1 MSSSSTWDVIVV
13 GAGLAG
19 LRTARDCAEAG
30 LTVLVLEAR
39 DRVGGRGYTGG
50 ADVLGVDVELG
61 GTWIAP
67 GQSEALAELTR
78 YGMDSR
84 THGEP
89 TELRWRTGGRIRQ
102 GMPVDMEHWAALEA
116 ALVRIHQDAL
126 LDPPPDWLEP
136 LSCSEYLNLLELPGE
151 VADAL
156 HGWLIMMT
164 GADPDLLSVLDPLGV
179 IVEHH
184 GVVGFL
190 TSLRASPILGWE
202 ELAGR
207 MAAGSGAQVRLGAAV
222 AGVQRTSDG
231 LAVVLADGSVEN
243 AAQVVVAVP
252 VNVLPELDLGDL
264 APPAVAQGAGRSV
277 GRVAKVWM
285 LVDGVREGAVATGR
299 GEGLDWL
306 YAHQAVD
313 GGTLILGFGLP
324 TSEFD
329 PSDRRHVERALHAF
343 YPEATLL
350 AFHHH
355 DWIGDPW
362 SRGTYFA
369 TPAGASDTFA
379 SAVWATGGP
388 LHFAGSDIA
397 PAHVGWFE
405 GALLSGRDTA
415 ADVVARFARQN

>member
-39 DRVGGRGYTGG
+39 DRVGGRGFTGG

-67 GQSEALAELTR
+67 GQSAAFAELTR

-84 THGEP
+84 TYGEP
-89 TELRWRTGGRIRQ
+89 TELRWRTGGRIRH
-102 GMPVDMEHWAALEA
+102 GMPVAMEHWAALEA
-116 ALVRIHQDAL
+116 TLVRIHQDAL
-126 LDPPPDWLEP
+126 LDPPPDWLES
-136 LSCSEYLNLLELPGE
+136 LSCSEYLDLLALPGE
-151 VADAL
+151 VSDAL

-179 IVEHH
+179 IAEHH
-184 GVVGFL
+184 GVVGLL
-190 TSLRASPILGWE
+190 TALHASPIPGWQ
-202 ELAGR
+202 ELADR
-207 MAAGSGAQVRLGAAV
+207 MAAGSGAEVRLGAAV
-222 AGVQRTSDG
+222 AGVQRTTDG

-243 AAQVVVAVP
+243 AAHVVLAVP
-252 VNVLPELDLGDL
+252 VNVLPDLDLGDL
-264 APPAVAQGAGRSV
+264 APPAVVEAAGRSV

-285 LVDGVREGAVATGR
+285 LVDGVREGALASGR

-306 YAHQAVD
+306 YAHQVTD
-313 GGTLILGFGLP
+313 RGTLVLGFGLP

-362 SRGTYFA
+362 SRGTYVA
-369 TPAGASDTFA
+369 TPAGASNAFA
-379 SAVWATGGP
+379 SAEWVTGGP

-415 ADVVARFARQN
+415 ADVVASFAQKD

>member
-1 MSSSSTWDVIVV
+1 MSTSSTWDVIVV

-30 LTVLVLEAR
+30 LTVLVLEAS
-39 DRVGGRGYTGG
+39 DRVGGRGFTGG
-50 ADVLGVDVELG
+50 AQALGTDVELG
-61 GTWIAP
+61 GAWIA
-67 GQSEALAELTR
+67 SSHIEAMAEFNR
-78 YGMDSR
+78 YGMDTR
-84 THGEP
+84 TQSEP
-89 TELRWRTGGRIRQ
+89 TELRWRTGGQIRH
-102 GMPVDMEHWAALEA
+102 GMPVAMEHWAALEA
-116 ALVRIHQDAL
+116 TLVRIHGDAL
-126 LDPPPDWLEP
+126 LDPPPHWLES
-136 LSCSEYLNLLELPGE
+136 LSCSEYLSLLDLPDE

-190 TSLRASPILGWE
+190 TSLRASPIPGWQ
-202 ELAGR
+202 ELARR
-207 MAAGSGAQVRLGAAV
+207 MAAGSSAEVRLGSAV
-222 AGVQRTSDG
+222 VAVQRTSDG

-264 APPAVAQGAGRSV
+264 APLAVARGAARSV

-285 LVDGVREGAVATGR
+285 LVDGVREGALATGR

-313 GGTLILGFGLP
+313 AGTLILGFGLP

-329 PSDRRHVERALHAF
+329 PRDRKHVEQALHAF
-343 YPEATLL
+343 YPDATLL
-350 AFHHH
+350 GFHHH
-355 DWIGDPW
+355 DWINDPW

-369 TPAGASDTFA
+369 TPAGASQAFA
-379 SAVWATGGP
+379 SAEWATDGP

-415 ADVVARFARQN
+415 ANVVARFPQQR